1 MLVIVVVP
9 KVDQINQRLGPLAQ
23 EFNELVYP
31 ANYNP
36 ESKAAAKRK
45 SGQGCQLPTVGF
57 TLTNFCD
64 HSVSV
69 SIFYCC
75 AADNEGGAEKKPKAD
90 VPEEELRA
98 HVQNGTLGKLTV
110 PVLKEACK
118 RFGVR
123 TSGTKKQELID
134 ALIARLCS

>member
-57 TLTNFCD
+57 TLTM
-64 HSVSV
+64 
-69 SIFYCC
+69 
-75 AADNEGGAEKKPKAD
+75 
-90 VPEEELRA
+90 
-98 HVQNGTLGKLTV
+98 
-110 PVLKEACK
+110 
-118 RFGVR
+118 
-123 TSGTKKQELID
+123 
-134 ALIARLCS
+134 